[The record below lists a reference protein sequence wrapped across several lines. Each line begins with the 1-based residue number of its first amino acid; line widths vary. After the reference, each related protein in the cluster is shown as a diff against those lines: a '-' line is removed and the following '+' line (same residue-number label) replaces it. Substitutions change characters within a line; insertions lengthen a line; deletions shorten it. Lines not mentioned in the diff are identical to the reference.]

1 MQKNTFKDYEKAIR
15 AKYQIEKEGEYAKNF
30 NPTAQANLR
39 DLCWERF
46 VDNKN
51 EDDLSIFSS
60 FFTFNFEIN
69 GTVKKK
75 LRDETDRFKTIAS
88 FYLKEEKKTV
98 IMTTQFLDEAE
109 ELSDRIAV
117 LSKGNKGL
125 GQPFI
130 LLGKLFAEGRVDFIK
145 RKFGTGYNLI
155 IENIDRYLFYLLS
168 PKK

>member
-1 MQKNTFKDYEKAIR
+1 MNLNKTQNLGMDPVTR
-15 AKYQIEKEGEYAKNF
+15 REYWEI
-30 NPTAQANLR
+30 LR
-39 DLCWERF
+39 
-46 VDNKN
+46 K
-51 EDDLSIFSS
+51 
-60 FFTFNFEIN
+60 
-69 GTVKKK
+69 
-75 LRDETDRFKTIAS
+75 
-88 FYLKEEKKTV
+88 LKEEKKTV
-98 IMTTQFLDEAE
+98 VMTTQFLDEAE

-168 PKK
+168 PKKIIMMIVKQQIP